1 MNENRIQTIGLISLM
16 GGVLYLLATGI
27 LGSGGLA
34 LTVIGFVLFYT
45 WSSQSHPG
53 WIMRAYNAVL
63 VNRYQAPG
71 LYQLLYRLCE
81 RADMNSIPALYWIP
95 SRQINAFAVGGNSHP
110 SIAITDGMLQMLT
123 EREIRGVLAHELA
136 HLKNGDLTIMSISNA
151 ITRLTSGFG
160 TIGQALMLLFFP
172 IWVLFDVQ
180 ISPLWILLMLFAP
193 TGNML
198 LNLALSRTREF
209 EADRIASEIS
219 GDPIGLASA
228 LKKMEH
234 LSGGTWQRL
243 LGRPQV
249 PEILR
254 THPNTSERIQKLL
267 EQIQKPALPHY
278 Y

>member
-1 MNENRIQTIGLISLM
+1 MNENRIQTIVLISLM
-16 GGVLYLLATGI
+16 GAILYLLATGI
-27 LGSGGLA
+27 LGSGVMTIA
-34 LTVIGFVLFYT
+34 LIGFILIYT
-45 WSSQSHPG
+45 WSSQAHPR
-53 WIMRAYNAVL
+53 WIMRAYNGVL
-63 VNRYQAPG
+63 VNRYQAP
-71 LYQLLYRLCE
+71 LLYHILYGLCE
-81 RADMNSIPALYWIP
+81 RAGMNSIPALYWIP
-95 SRQINAFAVGGNSHP
+95 SRQINAFAVGGNSNP

-151 ITRLTSGFG
+151 ITSLTSGFG
-160 TIGQALMLLFFP
+160 AVGQALLILFFP
-172 IWVLFDVQ
+172 VWVLFDVQ
-180 ISPLWILLMLFAP
+180 ISLFWILLLMFAP
-193 TGNML
+193 TGNTL

-209 EADRIASEIS
+209 EADRMAAEIS
-219 GDPIGLASA
+219 NDPIGLASA

-234 LSGGTWQRL
+234 LSGNTWQKL

-267 EQIQKPALPHY
+267 AQIQKPALPHY